1 MKRFSF
7 ALIAVL
13 FLVVFSWGCSSKKT
27 GWGNELYD
35 DLLDYE
41 DTKVATF
48 NITGTFNCERCD
60 DEELPVAGIMVEVIP
75 KADPTNIL
83 AAKMFDGTGP
93 FTVPN
98 IRWKSGEELTITA
111 MVFTEVD
118 KAQFTETKNIT
129 VPEEDGSN
137 VAVTI
142 NF

>member
-1 MKRFSF
+1 MKRC
-7 ALIAVL
+7 VL
-13 FLVVFSWGCSSKKT
+13 TACIILLAASLSWGCSSKKA

-35 DLLDYE
+35 ELLDYPE
-41 DTKVATF
+41 TELSTF
-48 NITGTFNCERCD
+48 NITGTFNCERCE
-60 DEELPVAGIMVEVIP
+60 DEDLPVAGIMVEVTP
-75 KADPTNIL
+75 RTDPTNML

-98 IRWKSGEELTITA
+98 IRWKSGDELTITA

-118 KAQFTETKNIT
+118 KVQFTETKNIT
-129 VPEEDGSN
+129 VPGEDGSN